1 MTPLTKYIVGYVLSF
16 FLTFGA
22 AALVFFDVMKSGPL
36 FSPPIVLALLIALA
50 FLQFLVQLIL
60 FLHLGEKQNSGSP
73 VVLFLV
79 TLFTVGALAVG
90 TLWIMQHLEHN
101 EHTRIPFREGVVT
114 PQTELK

>member
-1 MTPLTKYIVGYVLSF
+1 MTPLTKYIVGYLLSLI
-16 FLTFGA
+16 LTFGA
-22 AALVFFDVMKSGPL
+22 AALVFLEVTVYSPL

-60 FLHLGEKQNSGSP
+60 FLHLGEKQRNSSP

-79 TLFTVGALAVG
+79 TLFTVGALVVG

-101 EHTRIPFREGVVT
+101 EHTQIPFREGVVT